1 MFDLSLKKC
10 SKKLMQLYDSKKKIK
25 KKFETLLSKSGCEEC
40 SNYNSGS
47 VDQFTERFSN
57 CSNCKKFKQMQEV
70 SLELDSIIEEIDGYI
85 ENEYALEVYEHFAKK
100 QPDLIRISSGKTE
113 SWLEAFGDDFN
124 KISKG
129 LRHSLVGL
137 VEENLRY
144 KFK

>member
-1 MFDLSLKKC
+1 MFEFSIKKC
-10 SKKLMQLYDSKKKIK
+10 SKKLAQLYVSKKNIK
-25 KKFETLLSKSGCEEC
+25 KKYETLLSKSGCTDC
-40 SNYNSGS
+40 SNYNNGS
-47 VDQFTERFSN
+47 VDRFLDRFLG
-57 CSNCKKFKQMQEV
+57 CVNCKKLEQMQKV
-70 SLELDSIIEEIDGYI
+70 SIELDSIIEEIDDYI
-85 ENEYALEVYEHFAKK
+85 ENEYALKVYEHYAKK